1 MEKYVAFLRGI
12 NVGGH
17 HKVPMAKLRKEM
29 SKLGFENIITLLN
42 SGNVIFDS
50 TEKKEKTIEQ
60 ILTDHLQTVFGFSV
74 PVLVRKADTIADL
87 VKNDPFQHIEV
98 TKDIRLYVTFL
109 KEKTDVDIKLPWYS
123 EDKSFRIREI
133 QDKTVISVLDLSKS
147 KTVKAME
154 ILGKFFG
161 EGVTT
166 RNWNTIKRMNEKCK

>member
-1 MEKYVAFLRGI
+1 MGKYVAFLRGI

-17 HKVPMAKLRKEM
+17 HKVPMAELRKEM
-29 SKLGFENIITLLN
+29 AKLGFENIITLLN
-42 SGNVIFDS
+42 SGNIIFDS
-50 TEKKEKTIEQ
+50 SEKEEKTIEQ
-60 ILTDHLQTVFGFSV
+60 ILASHLQTVFGFTV
-74 PVLVRKADTIADL
+74 PVIARKADKIAAL
-87 VKNDPFQHIEV
+87 VKSNPFEHTEV

-109 KEKTDVDIKLPWYS
+109 KEKTDVDIKLPWTS
-123 EDKSFRIREI
+123 EDKSFQIREI

-166 RNWNTIKRMNEKCK
+166 RNWKTIKRIADKCK